1 MEILSPLFTV
11 IFFLILLFVCQK
23 AYQVFCVYKLK
34 KNLND
39 YFYQQFQFFVDQAI
53 HPYYRT
59 LFSEGHQQEVM
70 RIHNMTWQEIASV
83 CNLEM
88 YPTWN
93 TSRVQ
98 SIYKNKMLKSIILNQ
113 VKSDVA
119 KTNPEVQHQLCIFF
133 ERVLDVME
141 KHKEEE
147 ISLGYLFRMKIMQ
160 KLFENY
166 ANTETQAKFEKRIL
180 PFIVEEE

>member
-11 IFFLILLFVCQK
+11 IFFFILLFVCQK

-39 YFYQQFQFFVDQAI
+39 YFYQQFQFFIDQAI
-53 HPYYRT
+53 KPYFRT
-59 LFSEGHQQEVM
+59 LFPEGHQQEVA
-70 RIHNMTWQEIASV
+70 RINNMIWQEVASV
-83 CNLEM
+83 CNLKM
-88 YPTWN
+88 YPTWH
-93 TSRVQ
+93 TDKAQ
-98 SIYKNKMLKSIILNQ
+98 SIYKSNMLKSIILNQ

-133 ERVLDVME
+133 EKVLDVME
-141 KHKEEE
+141 KHKEDE
-147 ISLGYLFRMKIMQ
+147 ISLGHLFRIKIVQ

-166 ANTETQAKFEKRIL
+166 ANAETQAKFETRIL
-180 PFIVEEE
+180 PLIVEEE